1 MKSLSFFVWKS
12 ILCLFLLLQLLL
24 VKSTASR
31 SRRELHPAF
40 ILPQT
45 LFSNAP
51 QQQQRCSASHTNLI
65 PIGGTNSRIPFLT
78 RVLVSP
84 LNTDDV
90 GGEEAN
96 RKEKWNDQHLA
107 HNIGEVHEET
117 VSELQE
123 SEDAAAWD
131 AHDCDD
137 EGMEA
142 AAEER
147 AVMIA
152 AEMMHKMK
160 EQKKSDGGKTD
171 NWNNEHLA
179 HGVADVH
186 EENAQEMLDS
196 EDAAAWDAHDC
207 SDAGME
213 SAAEERAVMLAAEMT
228 HRMKDSATK
237 KK

>member
-1 MKSLSFFVWKS
+1 M
-12 ILCLFLLLQLLL
+12 
-24 VKSTASR
+24 
-31 SRRELHPAF
+31 
-40 ILPQT
+40 
-45 LFSNAP
+45 
-51 QQQQRCSASHTNLI
+51 
-65 PIGGTNSRIPFLT
+65 
-78 RVLVSP
+78 SP

-96 RKEKWNDQHLA
+96 RKAKWNDQPLA

-117 VSELQE
+117 LSELQE

-207 SDAGME
+207 SDAGVE
-213 SAAEERAVMLAAEMT
+213 AAAEERAVMLAAEMT
-228 HRMKDSATK
+228 NRLKDSATK